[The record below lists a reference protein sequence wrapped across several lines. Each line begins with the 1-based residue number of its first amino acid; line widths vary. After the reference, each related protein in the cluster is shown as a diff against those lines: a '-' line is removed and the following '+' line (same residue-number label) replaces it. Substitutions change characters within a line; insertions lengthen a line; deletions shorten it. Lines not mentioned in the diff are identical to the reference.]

1 VTATS
6 TRAAAERPP
15 DPAAV
20 LRADGV
26 VKLYGDV
33 AVLRGVDLTV
43 PEGEVVALVGASGSG
58 KSTLLRC
65 LCLLEP
71 VTDGQ
76 VFLDGED
83 ITDPRVR
90 ADRVR
95 ARFGV
100 VFQAF
105 NLFPHLTVLENI
117 CLAPRLVHGRSREQ
131 AERRAHELLDRIGL
145 DGRAGSYPDRLS
157 GGQQQ
162 RVAIVRAVA
171 TEPRV
176 LLLDE
181 VTSALDPTLVAEVLG
196 LVRELA
202 GQGRTI
208 VMATHELGFAR
219 RLADRVCMLA
229 EGTII
234 EEGPPD
240 QVLGEPVDPRTR
252 AFLGRV
258 AGSGRL

>member
-1 VTATS
+1 MS
-6 TRAAAERPP
+6 RRPGAAS
-15 DPAAV
+15 V
-20 LRADGV
+20 LRAEDL
-26 VKLYGDV
+26 VKLYGDH
-33 AVLRGVDLTV
+33 AVLRGIDLDV
-43 PEGEVVALVGASGSG
+43 AEGEVVALVGASGSG

-71 VTDGQ
+71 VSDGR
-76 VFLDGED
+76 VLLDGED

-95 ARFGV
+95 SRFGV

-105 NLFPHLTVLENI
+105 NLFPHLSVRENV
-117 CLAPRLVHGRSREQ
+117 CLAPRLVHGRPRTD
-131 AERRAHELLDRIGL
+131 AHARAAELLARIGL
-145 DGRAGSYPDRLS
+145 ADKADAYPDRLS

-162 RVAIVRAVA
+162 RVAIVRAIA
-171 TEPRV
+171 TDPRV

-219 RLADRVCMLA
+219 QVADRVCMLS

-234 EEGPPD
+234 EQGPPS
-240 QVLGEPVDPRTR
+240 QVLGEPLDPRTR

-258 AGSGRL
+258 QESGRI

>member
-1 VTATS
+1 
-6 TRAAAERPP
+6 
-15 DPAAV
+15 V
-20 LRADGV
+20 LRAENV
-26 VKLYGDV
+26 VKLYGDH
-33 AVLRGVDLTV
+33 AVLRGIDLDV
-43 PEGEVVALVGASGSG
+43 VEGEVVALVGASGSG

-71 VTDGQ
+71 VSDGR
-76 VFLDGED
+76 VLLDGED

-105 NLFPHLTVLENI
+105 NLFPHLSVMENI
-117 CLAPRLVHGRSREQ
+117 CLAPRLVHGRSR
-131 AERRAHELLDRIGL
+131 ADAHARARGLLVRIGL
-145 DGRAGSYPDRLS
+145 ADTAGAYPDRLS

-171 TEPRV
+171 TDPRV

-219 RLADRVCMLA
+219 QVADRVCMLA

-234 EEGPPD
+234 EQGPPS
-240 QVLGEPVDPRTR
+240 QVLGEPQDPRTR

-258 AGSGRL
+258 HESGRI